1 MSLDPERL
9 SDVAE
14 RTAAAL
20 NAEIYGVDAV
30 VTSSGEV
37 VSIDMNDWPTI
48 GRFRSVA
55 GRVIA
60 DCLIGQFT
68 SYSKT
73 QRQEHFLRFSVLKRL
88 P

>member
-9 SDVAE
+9 SDIAE
-14 RTAAAL
+14 RAAGAL

-30 VTSSGEV
+30 VTSTGEFV
-37 VSIDMNDWPTI
+37 IIDMNDWPTF
-48 GRFRSVA
+48 GRFRSEA